1 MKKLIML
8 SALALGLNANAQ
20 FLLTNNF
27 STWDNGT
34 VVGWNGNTTHST
46 NLTITEVT
54 DGAVFG
60 SSAVQLAT
68 AGTQHRRFSSDPVPV
83 EENIEYRFKYFAR
96 GKGSIRV
103 GLFDNDLGNGDFGY
117 KYSPYFVLDSQE
129 WLEINQSIIA
139 DTTYPIAQ
147 FIFSVLNTIEANGH
161 IQIDSVSIT
170 SSELEQITIQD
181 IQFTTS
187 ADGASPLVDQVVTTG
202 GIVTGIK
209 SNPNGGYFLQAGS
222 GLWSGI
228 YVFDPANVSSTAI
241 GDSIILTGVVEERF
255 GNTQLTNIAA
265 FGKVSSGNNL
275 PAAITA
281 PTGTISSEP
290 YEGILVRAF
299 EATCTAAPN
308 VQNVWTLNDGSGNV
322 FVDDDI
328 YQHTPVVVNSR
339 YNVTGP
345 LYFTFSQFRIL
356 PRFPQDVELVQ
367 PSTVNTMLAQNIS
380 VFPNPASDFIQIQLD
395 NRNSN
400 TRIELMD
407 WSGRVVKSIN
417 AANDDLINLNVSDLN
432 QGLYILHVISS
443 DKRFSQSVLLK

>member
-8 SALALGLNANAQ
+8 SALAIGLNANAQ

-27 STWDNGT
+27 SAWDNGT
-34 VVGWNGNTTHST
+34 VVGWNGSTTHTT

-83 EENIEYRFKYFAR
+83 EENVEYRFKYFAR

-117 KYSPYFVLDSQE
+117 KYSAYLVLDSEE

-147 FIFSVLNTIEANGH
+147 FIFSVLNTVEANGH
-161 IQIDSVSIT
+161 IQIDSVAIT
-170 SSELEQITIQD
+170 SAELEQITIQE

-187 ADGASPLVDQVVTTG
+187 ADGASPLVGQVVTTG
-202 GIVTGIK
+202 GIVTGIRP
-209 SNPNGGYFLQAGS
+209 NPNGGYFLQAGS

-228 YVFDPANVSSTAI
+228 YVFDPANVPSIAI
-241 GDSIILTGVVEERF
+241 GDSIILTGEVEERF
-255 GNTQLTNIAA
+255 GNTQLTSIAA
-265 FGKVSSGNNL
+265 FGKVSSGNDL

-281 PTGTISSEP
+281 PTGTLSTEP

-308 VQNVWTLNDGSGNV
+308 AQNVWTLNDGSGNV

-367 PSTVNTMLAQNIS
+367 PSSVTSFANQNIS
-380 VFPNPASDFIQIQLD
+380 IFPNPASDFIQIQFQ
-395 NRNSN
+395 SSVEN
-400 TRIELMD
+400 TRIELLD
-407 WSGRVVKSIN
+407 LSGRVVRSIN
-417 AANDDLINLNVSDLN
+417 TRNEQNMVLSVSDLSS
-432 QGLYILHVISS
+432 GLYMISI
-443 DKRFSQSVLLK
+443 QSANGIVSKPVMVK